1 MQFADFIMLRNRR
14 SFVFFSGSMSITT
27 QVAFSQV
34 AVFDT
39 ATCEIYLS
47 VLFNTYA
54 SLRSELPEFITV
66 HVVVTTLLLV
76 ETGAG
81 MPFRVFMTILLPP
94 AASAGTIT
102 ALLFLPLREVDSLEA
117 LTF

>member
-1 MQFADFIMLRNRR
+1 
-14 SFVFFSGSMSITT
+14 MSITT